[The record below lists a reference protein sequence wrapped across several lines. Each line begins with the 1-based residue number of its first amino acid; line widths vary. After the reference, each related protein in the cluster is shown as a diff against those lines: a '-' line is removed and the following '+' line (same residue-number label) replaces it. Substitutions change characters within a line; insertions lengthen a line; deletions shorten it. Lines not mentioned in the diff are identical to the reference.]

1 MITVG
6 LFIEKGATFNIL
18 VFIQETMQNGKCKEN
33 LLAWLLSDARSSEI
47 QQRNSFEN
55 STLR

>member
-55 STLR
+55 SALR